1 MMRFVIVDG
10 ESCGVFVF
18 FDEVVGKVGRKI
30 SPASLRSAAV
40 WAGVGHRM
48 LFCTPLHPCTLKKKG
63 ADDAVGDIG
72 SEGW

>member
-1 MMRFVIVDG
+1 MAWVYGKADLPDPERVMMRFVIVDG

-30 SPASLRSAAV
+30 SAASLRSAAA

-48 LFCTPLHPCTLKKKG
+48 LFVHPCTP
-63 ADDAVGDIG
+63 A
-72 SEGW
+72 S